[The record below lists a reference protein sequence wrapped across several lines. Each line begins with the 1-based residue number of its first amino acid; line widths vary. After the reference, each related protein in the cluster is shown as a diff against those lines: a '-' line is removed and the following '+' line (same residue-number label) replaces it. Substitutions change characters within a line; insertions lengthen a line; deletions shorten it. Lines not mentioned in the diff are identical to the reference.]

1 MFELFENSSA
11 RCSKIIT
18 QAYSTSFSLGIKTL
32 SKDLREPIYGIYG
45 MVRLADEIV
54 DTFHDFDKKFLL
66 EKFKRDTFEAIEQK
80 ISLNPV
86 LHSFQKAVNRYNISL
101 DLIEAFFK
109 SMETDLYETAFGEDG
124 YNEYIYG
131 SAEVVGLMC
140 LKVFANGDEVMYKKL
155 QPSARA
161 LGAAFQKVN
170 FLRDMKS
177 DFEDRGRVYF
187 PGVDFSNFKLEAK
200 LKIEAEVAEDFRV
213 AYEGIKQ
220 LPAGARSGV
229 MLAYAYYIR
238 LFQQIK
244 SASVCRIKETR
255 IRVSDFEKAFLLV
268 ETLAKQ
274 QVSGFLKPAA

>member
-1 MFELFENSSA
+1 MFEIFENSSA

-32 SKDLREPIYGIYG
+32 SKDLREPVYGIYG

-66 EKFKRDTFEAIEQK
+66 EKFKHDTFEAIEQK

-86 LHSFQKAVNRYNISL
+86 LHSFQKAVNRYHISL

-140 LKVFANGDEVMYKKL
+140 LKVFANGDEMMYKKL
-155 QPSARA
+155 EPSARA

-177 DFEDRGRVYF
+177 DFEERGRVYF

>member
-1 MFELFENSSA
+1 MFEIFENSSA

-32 SKDLREPIYGIYG
+32 SKDLREPVYGIYG

-66 EKFKRDTFEAIEQK
+66 EKFKHDTFEAIEQK

-86 LHSFQKAVNRYNISL
+86 LHSFQKAVNRYHISL

-140 LKVFANGDEVMYKKL
+140 LKVFANGDEMIYKKL
-155 QPSARA
+155 EPSALA

-177 DFEDRGRVYF
+177 DFEERGRVYF